1 VRRLA
6 RYVLQRS
13 RLRRRRRRAQPSGP
27 PKLVIFD
34 FDGTIADTFDAGVR
48 ILNKLA
54 GEFGFR
60 PLQPKDLEKARDMR
74 THQLV
79 RFLGV
84 PARKMSR
91 IARRGS
97 EELHSC
103 IHEIQPLRGMP
114 EALREL
120 RRLGY
125 SLGIVTSNTELN
137 VNIFL
142 RNHGLEFFE
151 FIRCSS
157 KLLGKARMIRSV
169 IRKQHVHAVDILFV
183 GDETR
188 DIEACQRVGIRIA
201 AVTWGY
207 NSRRSLVAMK
217 PDFVFDDPQE
227 LVAFLA
233 RQFPPAQEMTATHT
247 EVAASGTVQPKPTA
261 ATESAASSPTG
272 LGPDSQNNHNS
283 SSSLQLQGGDRAS

>member
-1 VRRLA
+1 MRRLA
-6 RYVLQRS
+6 RYVLTRT
-13 RLRRRRRRAQPSGP
+13 RLRRRRRRTEPTGP

-34 FDGTIADTFDAGVR
+34 FDGTIADTFDAGVQ

-54 GEFGFR
+54 IEFGFR
-60 PLQPKDLEKARDMR
+60 PLHPKDLERARDMR

-79 RFLGV
+79 RFLGI

-103 IHEIQPLRGMP
+103 IHSIQPLRGMP
-114 EALREL
+114 ETLREL
-120 RRLGY
+120 HRLGY
-125 SLGIVTSNTELN
+125 SLGIITSNTELN

-142 RNHGLEFFE
+142 RSHALELFG

-169 IRKQHVHAVDILFV
+169 IRKLHVHAADILFV

-188 DIEACQRVGIRIA
+188 DIEACQKVGIRIA

-217 PDFVFDDPQE
+217 PDFIFEDPQE
-227 LVAFLA
+227 LVALLSS
-233 RQFPPAQEMTATHT
+233 QATPEKEDAATRT
-247 EVAASGTVQPKPTA
+247 EKAASGALAHKPTP
-261 ATESAASSPTG
+261 ATESSA
-272 LGPDSQNNHNS
+272 PDSSGLTQDTKKS
-283 SSSLQLQGGDRAS
+283 ASSLQLQGEGRSS

>member
-1 VRRLA
+1 MRRLA
-6 RYVLQRS
+6 RYVLKRT
-13 RLRRRRRRAQPSGP
+13 RLRRRRRRPQPTGP

-60 PLQPKDLEKARDMR
+60 PLHLKDLEKARDMR

-103 IHEIQPLRGMP
+103 IESIQPLRGMS

-125 SLGIVTSNTELN
+125 SLGIITSNTELN

-142 RNHGLEFFE
+142 RNHGLELFD

-169 IRKQHVHAVDILFV
+169 IRKQHVHTVDILFV

-227 LVAFLA
+227 LVSLLA
-233 RQFPPAQEMTATHT
+233 RQAAPQQETTTAQPEITAP
-247 EVAASGTVQPKPTA
+247 GTSEPQRET
-261 ATESAASSPTG
+261 ATESAAPAPAEPAQDAQQSTP
-272 LGPDSQNNHNS
+272 
-283 SSSLQLQGGDRAS
+283 SLQLQSEGRSS

>member
-1 VRRLA
+1 MRRFA
-6 RYVLQRS
+6 RYVLKRS
-13 RLRRRRRRAQPSGP
+13 RLRRGRHRAKPSGP

-34 FDGTIADTFDAGVR
+34 FDGTIADTFEAGVR

-60 PLQPKDLEKARDMR
+60 PLHPTDLEKARDMR

-103 IHEIQPLRGMP
+103 IESIQPLRGMP

-120 RRLGY
+120 RGLGY
-125 SLGIVTSNTELN
+125 SLGIITSNTELN

-142 RNHGLEFFE
+142 RNHGLEMFD

-169 IRKQHVHAVDILFV
+169 IRREHVHAVDILFV

-188 DIEACQRVGIRIA
+188 DIEACQRVGVRIA

-207 NSRRSLVAMK
+207 NSRRSLAAMK

-227 LVAFLA
+227 LVSLLA
-233 RQFPPAQEMTATHT
+233 RQAAPEQAVTATQT
-247 EVAASGTVQPKPTA
+247 EIAAKNTAEPVSTA
-261 ATESAASSPTG
+261 ATDSATPTPAG
-272 LGPDSQNNHNS
+272 LAHDAQKSTPSF
-283 SSSLQLQGGDRAS
+283 QLQGEGSTS

>member
-6 RYVLQRS
+6 RYVLKHS
-13 RLRRRRRRAQPSGP
+13 RLRRRRQRAKPSGP
-27 PKLVIFD
+27 PKLIIFD
-34 FDGTIADTFDAGVR
+34 FDGTIADTFDAGFR

-60 PLQPKDLEKARDMR
+60 PLHPKDLEKARDMR

-103 IHEIQPLRGMP
+103 IQSIQPLRGMP

-120 RRLGY
+120 RGLGY
-125 SLGIVTSNTELN
+125 SLGIITSNTELN

-142 RNHGLEFFE
+142 RNHGLEVFD

-169 IRKQHVHAVDILFV
+169 IRRQHVHAVDILFV

-188 DIEACQRVGIRIA
+188 DIEACQRVGVRIA

-207 NSRRSLVAMK
+207 NSRRSLAAMK
-217 PDFVFDDPQE
+217 PDFIFDDPQE
-227 LVAFLA
+227 LVSLLA
-233 RQFPPAQEMTATHT
+233 RQIAPEPPVTGRQPETVASGAPE
-247 EVAASGTVQPKPTA
+247 AASA
-261 ATESAASSPTG
+261 STESSPTA
-272 LGPDSQNNHNS
+272 PAPVTHDARNS
-283 SSSLQLQGGDRAS
+283 TVSFQLQTERRATEFPS

>member
-6 RYVLQRS
+6 RYVLRRS
-13 RLRRRRRRAQPSGP
+13 GLRRRRRRAEPPGR

-34 FDGTIADTFDAGVR
+34 FDGTIADTFDAGVM
-48 ILNKLA
+48 ILNKLSA
-54 GEFGFR
+54 EFGFR
-60 PLQPKDLEKARDMR
+60 PLHAKDLEKARDMR

-79 RFLGV
+79 KFLGI

-97 EELHSC
+97 EELHGC
-103 IHEIQPLRGMP
+103 IHSIQPLPGMP

-120 RRLGY
+120 QRLGY
-125 SLGIVTSNTELN
+125 SLGIITSNTELN

-142 RNHGLEFFE
+142 RRHGLEVFE
-151 FIRCSS
+151 FVRCSS

-169 IRKQHVHAVDILFV
+169 IRRQHVRAAEILFV

-188 DIEACQRVGIRIA
+188 DIEACQKVGVRIV

-207 NSRRSLVAMK
+207 NSRRSIVALK
-217 PDFVFDDPQE
+217 PDFIFDDPKE
-227 LVAFLA
+227 LVALLA
-233 RQFPPAQEMTATHT
+233 NQTAQPMVESNPPMTGA
-247 EVAASGTVQPKPTA
+247 EVPAHQTTA
-261 ATESAASSPTG
+261 P
-272 LGPDSQNNHNS
+272 Q
-283 SSSLQLQGGDRAS
+283 

>member
-1 VRRLA
+1 MRRLA
-6 RYVLQRS
+6 RYVLDRS
-13 RLRRRRRRAQPSGP
+13 RLRRRRRRAQPTGP

-34 FDGTIADTFDAGVR
+34 FDGTIADTFDAGVM

-60 PLQPKDLEKARDMR
+60 PLDPKDLEKARDMR

-103 IHEIQPLRGMP
+103 IQSIQPLRGMA
-114 EALREL
+114 EALHEL

-142 RNHGLEFFE
+142 RNHGLELFD

-227 LVAFLA
+227 LVSLLA
-233 RQFPPAQEMTATHT
+233 RQVAPEGEMTAAQTKI
-247 EVAASGTVQPKPTA
+247 AASGTSEPEPA
-261 ATESAASSPTG
+261 APAQSAAPTPAE
-272 LGPDSQNNHNS
+272 LAHD
-283 SSSLQLQGGDRAS
+283 A

>member
-6 RYVLQRS
+6 RYVLSRS
-13 RLRRRRRRAQPSGP
+13 RLRRRRRQAQPTGP

-34 FDGTIADTFDAGVR
+34 FDGTIADTFDAGLM

-60 PLQPKDLEKARDMR
+60 PLEAKDLEKARDMR

-97 EELHSC
+97 EELHGC
-103 IHEIQPLRGMP
+103 IQSIQPLRGMA
-114 EALREL
+114 EALHEL

-125 SLGIVTSNTELN
+125 SLGIITSNTEIN

-142 RNHGLEFFE
+142 RNHGLELFD

-169 IRKQHVHAVDILFV
+169 IRKQHVPAVDILFV

-188 DIEACQRVGIRIA
+188 DIEACQRVGIRIV

-227 LVAFLA
+227 LVSLLA
-233 RQFPPAQEMTATHT
+233 RQ
-247 EVAASGTVQPKPTA
+247 VAPEGEKTA
-261 ATESAASSPTG
+261 AQTKIAASST
-272 LGPDSQNNHNS
+272 LGPEPAVTAQSAAPTPAERAHDGQKSTPG
-283 SSSLQLQGGDRAS
+283 LQLQGEERST

>member
-1 VRRLA
+1 MRRLA
-6 RYVLQRS
+6 RYVLKRS
-13 RLRRRRRRAQPSGP
+13 RLRRRRHRAKPSWP

-60 PLQPKDLEKARDMR
+60 PLHPNDLEKARDMR

-103 IHEIQPLRGMP
+103 IQSIQPLRGMP

-120 RRLGY
+120 RGLGY
-125 SLGIVTSNTELN
+125 SLGIITSNTELN

-142 RNHGLEFFE
+142 RNHGLELFDFV
-151 FIRCSS
+151 RCSS

-169 IRKQHVHAVDILFV
+169 IRRQHVHAVDILFV

-188 DIEACQRVGIRIA
+188 DIEACQRVGVRIA

-227 LVAFLA
+227 LVSLLA
-233 RQFPPAQEMTATHT
+233 RQAAPGQATTTTYAEMSGTATS
-247 EVAASGTVQPKPTA
+247 ASAA
-261 ATESAASSPTG
+261 ATGSASTSPGGVT
-272 LGPDSQNNHNS
+272 PDVQKSTS
-283 SSSLQLQGGDRAS
+283 TLQLQGEGRASGFSS

>member
-1 VRRLA
+1 M
-6 RYVLQRS
+6 
-13 RLRRRRRRAQPSGP
+13 
-27 PKLVIFD
+27 IFD
-34 FDGTIADTFDAGVR
+34 FDGTIADTFDAGVM

-60 PLQPKDLEKARDMR
+60 PLHPKDLEKARDMR

-103 IHEIQPLRGMP
+103 IQSIQPLRGMA
-114 EALREL
+114 EALHEL

-142 RNHGLEFFE
+142 RNHGLELFD

-217 PDFVFDDPQE
+217 PDFIFDDPQE
-227 LVAFLA
+227 LVSLLA
-233 RQFPPAQEMTATHT
+233 RQVAPEGEMTAAQTKI
-247 EVAASGTVQPKPTA
+247 AASGTSEPEPAAPTQ
-261 ATESAASSPTG
+261 SAAPAPADSRTTVRNRPPVSSSKARG
-272 LGPDSQNNHNS
+272 GRPDSR
-283 SSSLQLQGGDRAS
+283 LRP

>member
-1 VRRLA
+1 M
-6 RYVLQRS
+6 
-13 RLRRRRRRAQPSGP
+13 
-27 PKLVIFD
+27 IFD

-60 PLQPKDLEKARDMR
+60 PLQPNDLEKARDMR

-125 SLGIVTSNTELN
+125 SLGVITSNTELN

-142 RNHGLEFFE
+142 RNHGLELFD

-188 DIEACQRVGIRIA
+188 DIEACQRAGIRIA

-227 LVAFLA
+227 LVALLA
-233 RQFPPAQEMTATHT
+233 RQFASTQDMTATHT
-247 EVAASGTVQPKPTA
+247 EVASGAVQPKSAA
-261 ATESAASSPTG
+261 ATESAAS
-272 LGPDSQNNHNS
+272 GPVGFAPESQNHQNS
-283 SSSLQLQGGDRAS
+283 SPNVQVHGGGRAS